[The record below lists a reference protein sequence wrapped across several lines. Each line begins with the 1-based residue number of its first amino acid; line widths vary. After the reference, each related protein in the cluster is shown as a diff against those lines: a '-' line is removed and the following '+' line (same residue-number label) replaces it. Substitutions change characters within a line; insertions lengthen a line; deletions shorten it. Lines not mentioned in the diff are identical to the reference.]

1 MNKIRLLLTSLVL
14 AFPSVSLGEHQERYF
29 RPLTATAPELSLAG
43 ALAATVVVILG
54 FLYLRQRRAARQG
67 N

>member
-14 AFPSVSLGEHQERYF
+14 AFPSLALAEHHKRYYRSL
-29 RPLTATAPELSLAG
+29 TAPELSLAG
-43 ALAATVVVILG
+43 AVAATVVVILG
-54 FLYLRQRRAARQG
+54 FLYLRRRRAARQG